1 MTDPMGT
8 DGLARFGEI
17 ATEMVESGQ
26 APGVVALVARG
37 DQAHTEVRGSLSVGG
52 PPMREDS
59 IFRLGSM
66 SKPLTGAATLALVAE
81 GLLKLDQPVD
91 DLLPEL
97 AVAGRRVL
105 RRIDGPLDD
114 TVPAER
120 SITVRD
126 LLTFTFGFGATG
138 EMQIWPERFP
148 IVSAMEK
155 ALHLGDFTK
164 PDLNSPLDQ
173 DAWIAGLAS
182 LPLMAQP
189 GEQFLYNTGAAVL
202 GVLMSRATGLPV
214 AEVMRTRLFE
224 PLGMRDTGFSA
235 DLPDR
240 LATPQR
246 FSRKTGWSDVD
257 EQGRDWSKPPAF
269 CDAAVGLIS
278 TAGDLLAFSRMLL
291 RGGDPV
297 LPADLVAE
305 MTRDQISPEQKAR
318 VSMGKGIL
326 NRRSWGYC
334 TFVLT
339 EGPDAGGYA
348 QGGAFGTSWLVNPA
362 LDLSVIVLTQRE
374 LDTPMMPKGHL
385 RLIDAARATAAGA

>member
-1 MTDPMGT
+1 MTPE
-8 DGLARFGEI
+8 GLARFGEI
-17 ATEMVESGQ
+17 AREAVDSGQ
-26 APGVVALVARG
+26 VPGLVAMVARG
-37 DQAHTEVRGSLSVGG
+37 DQVHTEALGSLSVGG

-66 SKPLTGAATLALVAE
+66 SKPLTGAATLALIADGV
-81 GLLKLDQPVD
+81 LRLDEPVD
-91 DLLPEL
+91 ELLPEL
-97 AVAGRRVL
+97 AVDRLRVL

-114 TVPAER
+114 TVPAQR

-148 IVSAMEK
+148 VVAAMEK
-155 ALHLGDFTK
+155 ALHLKDFTK
-164 PDLNSPLDQ
+164 PDLDSPLDP

-189 GEQFLYNTGAAVL
+189 GEQFLYNTGAALL
-202 GVLMSRATGLPV
+202 GVLMARATGKPV
-214 AEVMRTRLFE
+214 ADVMRTSLFE

-240 LATPQR
+240 MATPQQW
-246 FSRKTGWSDVD
+246 SRKNGWSVVD

-297 LPADLVAE
+297 MPAEAVAE

-362 LDLSVIVLTQRE
+362 LDLSVIVLTQRV
-374 LDTPMMPKGHL
+374 LDTPSLPKAHVN
-385 RLIDAARATAAGA
+385 LIDAARSAATPA